1 MRDVRAKVIH
11 TTKRYKREAAVLA
24 IMKLHWS
31 PRSPFVRKV
40 MVAAHELGV
49 ADRIATVR
57 TVVAMDKVAP
67 ELLPD
72 NPLGKI
78 PTLVL
83 EDGTILYDSAVIIEY
98 LDSLVGGGRMI
109 PAGGAA
115 RFLELRRHALATGFL
130 DLLILWRAER
140 AKEAPPAALLDA
152 FATKA
157 DSALRAVDA
166 EIGAIA
172 ASPVGIA
179 QITFAIAGDYMDFR
193 FGDLGWR
200 DRAPRFAAWQAHFR
214 ERPSMLATPVVDG

>member
-1 MRDVRAKVIH
+1 VRDVHAKVIH

-49 ADRIATVR
+49 ADRISTVR